1 QFVYGSVSRIS
12 PEAPVPVL
20 NESHRQQMPGGA
32 GNTARNLAALGA
44 RTRLIGVSGDDEDG
58 RVLEQLLQGTDGIDC
73 HLIRCSGLATVRKTR
88 FVAGVNQMLRVDHE
102 PKIAIDPHTD
112 RLLTTAIDEAA
123 PGATA
128 IVISDYAKGS
138 VTGALI
144 SAALRA
150 GLAQGAPVIVDPK
163 GVDFA
168 RYGPV
173 DLIKPN
179 ANELAAMT
187 GLATQTD
194 AEITAALQ
202 KAMSI
207 CGAKTML
214 VTRAAKGL
222 SYLIRGGDVQHM
234 QGEAREVFDVSG
246 AGDTSLAALGIA
258 LSAGASME
266 EAARLAI
273 AASGL
278 AVTKSGTATISAAEL
293 LASEH
298 AALLSIEQLAD
309 HVDRWRSAGQSVGF
323 TNGCF
328 DILHPGHLKLLEE
341 AKARCGR
348 LIVGLNSDASVRRL
362 KGAGRPVHAELA
374 RARVLSALSAVD
386 GVVLF
391 EEDTPLELIKALQPD
406 VLVKGG
412 DYTRDTIVGASEVIA
427 AGGDVHIVPL
437 VEGFSTTSAIE
448 KAAGHSRDQSGSD

>member
-1 QFVYGSVSRIS
+1 
-12 PEAPVPVL
+12 
-20 NESHRQQMPGGA
+20 
-32 GNTARNLAALGA
+32 
-44 RTRLIGVSGDDEDG
+44 
-58 RVLEQLLQGTDGIDC
+58 
-73 HLIRCSGLATVRKTR
+73 
-88 FVAGVNQMLRVDHE
+88 
-102 PKIAIDPHTD
+102 
-112 RLLTTAIDEAA
+112 
-123 PGATA
+123 
-128 IVISDYAKGS
+128 
-138 VTGALI
+138 
-144 SAALRA
+144 
-150 GLAQGAPVIVDPK
+150 
-163 GVDFA
+163 
-168 RYGPV
+168 
-173 DLIKPN
+173 
-179 ANELAAMT
+179 
-187 GLATQTD
+187 
-194 AEITAALQ
+194 
-202 KAMSI
+202 
-207 CGAKTML
+207 
-214 VTRAAKGL
+214 
-222 SYLIRGGDVQHM
+222 
-234 QGEAREVFDVSG
+234 
-246 AGDTSLAALGIA
+246 AALGIA

-362 KGAGRPVHAELA
+362 KGAGRPVHSELA